1 MRRFLTLLSCFCLLF
16 LESTEVFA
24 STGSVKEN
32 KVYLTQAMLQEPDVF
47 EEIIEQD
54 NEQLFAK
61 YANIIDVEV
70 IDCNEEMLD
79 MVDVRIDNGMK
90 QLNRTSLSNEFE
102 VEKSASLKR
111 VTLAKDVS
119 NESESQ
125 DVSTYYVMSAS
136 GTVKTSSG
144 EITESG
150 VKITGNIV
158 WEDTF
163 GPFNTFI
170 HCSGNRTGAYGSNNK
185 AFYTTYTSDNRELCR
200 GFFDQGFVGTSDSSN
215 VTGKQFIL
223 KVSSGAEGIMGSIEL
238 YVKTS
243 IFD

>member
-70 IDCNEEMLD
+70 IDCNEEMLE
-79 MVDVRIDNGMK
+79 MVDVRIHNGMK
-90 QLNRTSLSNEFE
+90 QLNRTSLSSEFE

-144 EITESG
+144 EIT
-150 VKITGNIV
+150 VC
-158 WEDTF
+158 W
-163 GPFNTFI
+163 
-170 HCSGNRTGAYGSNNK
+170 NK
-185 AFYTTYTSDNRELCR
+185 
-200 GFFDQGFVGTSDSSN
+200 
-215 VTGKQFIL
+215 
-223 KVSSGAEGIMGSIEL
+223 
-238 YVKTS
+238 
-243 IFD
+243 

>member
-1 MRRFLTLLSCFCLLF
+1 M
-16 LESTEVFA
+16 ESTEVFA

-70 IDCNEEMLD
+70 IDCNEEMLE

-119 NESESQ
+119 NESES
-125 DVSTYYVMSAS
+125 
-136 GTVKTSSG
+136 
-144 EITESG
+144 
-150 VKITGNIV
+150 
-158 WEDTF
+158 
-163 GPFNTFI
+163 
-170 HCSGNRTGAYGSNNK
+170 
-185 AFYTTYTSDNRELCR
+185 
-200 GFFDQGFVGTSDSSN
+200 
-215 VTGKQFIL
+215 
-223 KVSSGAEGIMGSIEL
+223 
-238 YVKTS
+238 
-243 IFD
+243 